1 MDTNTKFDMIIE
13 ALAERARSVS
23 QRTLE
28 WVAIV
33 MIHCACVPST
43 IAFIRGVTDM
53 MPSTEVVLFMWTG
66 LLVYFIKSFVENN
79 RLMMFTNAIA
89 FFVQAML
96 LALVVYK

>member
-1 MDTNTKFDMIIE
+1 METKQKLDLVW
-13 ALAERARSVS
+13 AAVVERIRSVS
-23 QRTLE
+23 QHTLE
-28 WVAIV
+28 WVSIV

-43 IAFIRGVTDM
+43 IAFIRGVTDL

-89 FFVQAML
+89 FFIQAIL

>member
-1 MDTNTKFDMIIE
+1 METNKLELVWQAIE
-13 ALAERARSVS
+13 QRLRSVS

-28 WVAIV
+28 WIAII
-33 MIHCACVPST
+33 MIHCACIPST
-43 IAFIRGVTDM
+43 IAFIRGVTDL

-89 FFVQAML
+89 FFVQAIL

>member
-1 MDTNTKFDMIIE
+1 MDNTAKLELMWQAIE
-13 ALAERARSVS
+13 QRLRSVS

-28 WVAIV
+28 WISIV

-43 IAFIRGVTDM
+43 VAFIRGVSDL

>member
-1 MDTNTKFDMIIE
+1 MDNVAKLELIWQAIE
-13 ALAERARSVS
+13 QRMRSVS

-28 WVAIV
+28 WIAIV

-43 IAFIRGVTDM
+43 VAFIRGVSDL